1 MIDLPLVH
9 ILPSV
14 IYSTLAFAL
23 TGLRQSVHHFFLFLL
38 TNLMAKLVGSAMC
51 YFVAASTS
59 TFGMTMMLASIHV
72 VELIH
77 SD

>member
-9 ILPSV
+9 ILPSI
-14 IYSTLAFAL
+14 IYSILTFAL
-23 TGLRQSVHHFFLFLL
+23 TGLRQSRDHFLIFLL
-38 TNLMAKLVGSAMC
+38 TNLLAKLVGSAMC

-59 TFGMTMMLASIHV
+59 TFGRRRTLTYV
-72 VELIH
+72 RLLELIH